1 MSICLSACLS
11 IYLSIYLPIHFIDT
25 TKHPQSQL
33 YHPHQTPIRKH
44 LPSIPNISWG
54 VDIIREFDGS
64 LAVAWIE
71 EGGLMEQWNQ
81 DYPDRAVQPGDRFAE
96 ARDEMYEMGREWKG

>member
-1 MSICLSACLS
+1 
-11 IYLSIYLPIHFIDT
+11 
-25 TKHPQSQL
+25 
-33 YHPHQTPIRKH
+33 
-44 LPSIPNISWG
+44 
-54 VDIIREFDGS
+54 
-64 LAVAWIE
+64 VAWIE